1 MGTIFTEKNTLR
13 IIVTACLTA
22 AMVFLSSIPAF
33 AAQPGETLTV
43 ICSDGL
49 NLRTAPYGD
58 ILTSIPCGYNVCVV
72 SDDGSG
78 WLLVNYDGYTG
89 YVSGEYVSSDYTAVD
104 YSSSDYTSSDYGSS
118 DYSSSDYSNSDYSN
132 SDYGSSDYSSSD
144 YGSEGNT
151 DDSAS
156 YGSSTP
162 GYYDDYGNWIAY
174 DVTSYA
180 GGYYDQYGNWV
191 NWTPGSDSGE
201 AGQSADGSDTQTW
214 NTGQAVADLAVQYVG
229 LPYVWGSESLSK
241 GADCSGFTRA
251 IYQQFGVDLYHY
263 DLSQREEGYAVD
275 SIDEALPGDLVF
287 YKGHVG
293 IYIGNGKV
301 VHAANPE
308 DGTIISNAE
317 FSPIACIRRIF

>member
-1 MGTIFTEKNTLR
+1 M
-13 IIVTACLTA
+13 
-22 AMVFLSSIPAF
+22 
-33 AAQPGETLTV
+33 
-43 ICSDGL
+43 
-49 NLRTAPYGD
+49 
-58 ILTSIPCGYNVCVV
+58 
-72 SDDGSG
+72 
-78 WLLVNYDGYTG
+78 
-89 YVSGEYVSSDYTAVD
+89 
-104 YSSSDYTSSDYGSS
+104 
-118 DYSSSDYSNSDYSN
+118 
-132 SDYGSSDYSSSD
+132 
-144 YGSEGNT
+144 
-151 DDSAS
+151 
-156 YGSSTP
+156 
-162 GYYDDYGNWIAY
+162 
-174 DVTSYA
+174 
-180 GGYYDQYGNWV
+180 
-191 NWTPGSDSGE
+191 
-201 AGQSADGSDTQTW
+201 
-214 NTGQAVADLAVQYVG
+214 ADLAVQYVG